1 MHISN
6 KGGMIMRTLV
16 VKFGGKSLATP
27 DRIQLAVSK
36 VIEAIS
42 KGYKLVV
49 VVSAIGD
56 TTDRLIDLLEFV
68 CGERCDPKFRDEV
81 LSMGERLSARLFA
94 ASLRSAGLEVRFFDP
109 KDDDWPII
117 TDEVFGDA
125 SPLDESIERI
135 NLYIK
140 PLLDSGIVPVIPG
153 FIGRSKN
160 GYVTTLGR
168 GGSDTTAF
176 LIAKGLSADQV
187 ILVTDVDGIM
197 TADPKIVSNPKRI
210 DIISVHDLSV
220 LADIGAKFIH
230 KKALAYKDP
239 SIDVKVLSFK
249 SVSLEDQGTII
260 KGGFERKM
268 EITQVYDKPIGYIT
282 ILGEDI
288 ASYTE
293 IICETLSIVSSTGS
307 ILGLSCSNK
316 SAIIYMPEDLCVDV
330 ANRVHGLIDKYR
342 GKIKAIAVRR
352 GLCMFAI
359 RGFGL
364 EESPGIIANISKPL
378 SEKNINIH
386 GVYTVSSTV
395 FIIVDW
401 NAKDLVFSTLKN
413 VFDERWNACIV

>member
-1 MHISN
+1 MAAHI
-6 KGGMIMRTLV
+6 LV

-27 DRIQLAVSK
+27 DRIKLAVSK
-36 VIEAIS
+36 VIEAVK

-56 TTDRLIDLLEFV
+56 TTDKLIELLESV
-68 CGERCDPKFRDEV
+68 CEGWCDPRFRDEV

-94 ASLRSAGLEVRFFDP
+94 ASLRSTGLEARFLDP
-109 KDDDWPII
+109 RDDDWPII

-135 NLYIK
+135 NVYVK
-140 PLLDSGIVPVIPG
+140 PLLDSGIIPVIPG
-153 FIGRSKN
+153 FIGRSKS
-160 GYVTTLGR
+160 GYITTLGR
-168 GGSDTTAF
+168 GGSDTTALF
-176 LIAKGLSADQV
+176 IAKGLSADQA

-210 DIISVHDLSV
+210 DAISVHDLSV
-220 LADIGAKFIH
+220 LADVGVKFIH

-249 SVSLEDQGTII
+249 SVSFEDQGTII

-268 EITQVYDKPIGYIT
+268 DVRQVYDKPIGYIT

-293 IICETLSIVSSTGS
+293 IICETISIIGSAGS
-307 ILGLSCSNK
+307 ILGLSCDNQS
-316 SAIIYMPEDLCVDV
+316 IIVYMPEDLCVNIAD
-330 ANRVHGLIDKYR
+330 RVHRLVEKYR
-342 GKIKAIAVRR
+342 GKVKAIAVRR
-352 GLCMFAI
+352 GLCMFAV

-364 EESPGIIANISKPL
+364 EESPGIIAGISKPL

-395 FIIVDW
+395 FILVDW
-401 NAKDLVFSTLKN
+401 SVKDVVFSTLKD
-413 VFDERWNACIV
+413 VFSEGWNACTA